1 MLWLKSPLA
10 QIAGLSVGMAVL
22 QPVAAVGAMNRAF
35 PAPLLFGAILSYA
48 LPVTIALWVAA
59 DLRQRGHTPC
69 FDLPFLLLLAWPLS
83 ILWYCL
89 WTRGWRGLLLW
100 FGLLALAYLPAT
112 ATDVMRIAGMT
123 LER

>member
-10 QIAGLSVGMAVL
+10 QIAGMSVGMAVL
-22 QPVAAVGAMNRAF
+22 LPVAGVGAMNRAF
-35 PAPLLFGAILSYA
+35 PAPLLFFAILGYA

-59 DLRQRGHTPC
+59 DLRSRGHTPC
-69 FDLPFLLLLAWPLS
+69 FDLPFLLLLAWPVS

-100 FGLLALAYLPAT
+100 IGLLLLAYLPAT
-112 ATDVMRIAGMT
+112 ATDIARFAGAV
-123 LER
+123 LAR